1 MRSFLGLWRRGWRAA
16 GARVVDTRR
25 EAVVFAGMIRARLSL
40 SISLWTSLVSLVGLP
55 GCSSSADTMVLG
67 LAYHPT
73 STVDLN
79 RLQGAPP
86 VSAATRVWINP
97 IADLHPEGTQIGV
110 SKEEDNAPVYFG
122 AQGLPPADFVRSALL
137 YVLPSYAV
145 PVAADPNSATHILEL
160 RMTRFWTQESNT
172 YEATIVAS
180 AVLADRAGTVVWQGE
195 IGGMNKRWGRTFN
208 TEAYMQVFSDA
219 ALDFGQNLALNPAFR
234 AAAN

>member
-1 MRSFLGLWRRGWRAA
+1 
-16 GARVVDTRR
+16 
-25 EAVVFAGMIRARLSL
+25 MIRARHLLVSFV
-40 SISLWTSLVSLVGLP
+40 SLVSLVSLAVGLP
-55 GCSSSADTMVLG
+55 GCSSTADTMVLG

-73 STVDLN
+73 SQVDLN

-86 VSAATRVWINP
+86 ISAATRVWINP

-122 AQGLPPADFVRSALL
+122 AQGLPPADFVRTALL

-145 PVAADPNSATHILEL
+145 PVAADPNSATHVLEL
-160 RMTRFWTQESNT
+160 KMTRFWTQEGGT

-180 AVLADRAGTVVWQGE
+180 GVLADRAGTVVWQGE
-195 IGGMNKRWGRTFN
+195 IGGANKRWGRTFN

-219 ALDFGQNLALNPAFR
+219 ALDFGTNLALNPGFR